1 MEHPLIQVDTPLQ
14 IRTCKRCGAVKV
26 PGGWK
31 VITGPLPAKDELIE
45 RQLELILHQSVK
57 RNVSDVEILLEEE
70 NRLDRVLHIRVKA
83 SGRSHNTLPSHE
95 ESYPVEVRFSHGTCD
110 TCGMMSG
117 GYYNA
122 ILQIRADNRPL
133 TEYEEDT
140 INTIV
145 TQRTVEAYGKDD
157 KAFITSASKDRY
169 GLDFR
174 IGSEHLCR
182 RLADEIEGTFL
193 ADKKVNYKLVGQ
205 KGGKDKHR
213 ITILLRLHRFVAS
226 DFIRVG
232 TKPCQIQSMSKNGI
246 LCYDLTESSTFTI
259 NPKSSKWKGIKFIA
273 ASSESRQCMVI
284 SRQHGQPA
292 QLMDSKT
299 YETLEVEDRLL
310 NPKNTNGSVVHV
322 VLIDERFYPLPT
334 EN

>member
-1 MEHPLIQVDTPLQ
+1 MDTPLK

-45 RQLELILHQSVK
+45 RQLELLLHQSVK
-57 RNVSDVEILLEEE
+57 HHVSDVEISLEEE

-95 ESYPVEVRFSHGTCD
+95 ESYPLEVRFSHGTCD

-133 TEYEEDT
+133 TEYEEEK

-145 TQRTVEAYGKDD
+145 TQRTVEAYGKDV

-182 RLADEIEGTFL
+182 RLADEIERTFL

-205 KGGKDKHR
+205 KGGKDKYR
-213 ITILLRLHRFVAS
+213 TTILLRLHRFVTG
-226 DFIRVG
+226 DFIRVA
-232 TKPCQIQSMSKNGI
+232 TKPCQIQSMSKSGI
-246 LCYDLTESSTFTI
+246 ICYDLTESSTFTI
-259 NPKSSKWKGIKFIA
+259 NPKSSKWKAIEFLA
-273 ASSESRQCMVI
+273 PSSESRQCMVI
-284 SRQHGQPA
+284 SRQHGQPT

-310 NPKNTNGSVVHV
+310 SPESTHGSVVHV
-322 VLIDERFYPLPT
+322 VLIDERFYPLPSKD
-334 EN
+334 

>member
-1 MEHPLIQVDTPLQ
+1 
-14 IRTCKRCGAVKV
+14 
-26 PGGWK
+26 
-31 VITGPLPAKDELIE
+31 
-45 RQLELILHQSVK
+45 
-57 RNVSDVEILLEEE
+57 
-70 NRLDRVLHIRVKA
+70 
-83 SGRSHNTLPSHE
+83 
-95 ESYPVEVRFSHGTCD
+95 
-110 TCGMMSG
+110 MMSG

>member
-1 MEHPLIQVDTPLQ
+1 
-14 IRTCKRCGAVKV
+14 VKV
-26 PGGWK
+26 PGGWT
-31 VITGPLPAKDELIE
+31 VITGPLPAKDELID
-45 RQLELILHQSVK
+45 RQVELLLHRGVK
-57 RNVSDVEILLEEE
+57 RHVSDVVISLEEE

-83 SGRSHNTLPSHE
+83 SGRSHKTLPSHE

-133 TEYEEDT
+133 TEYEEEK

-145 TQRTVEAYGKDD
+145 TQRTVEAYGKDV
-157 KAFITSASKDRY
+157 KAFITSASKDRH

-182 RLADEIEGTFL
+182 RLADEIERTFL

-205 KGGKDKHR
+205 KGGKDQYR
-213 ITILLRLHRFVAS
+213 TTILLRLHRFVTG
-226 DFIRVG
+226 DFIRVA
-232 TKPCQIQSMSKNGI
+232 TKPCQIQSMSKSGI
-246 LCYDLTESSTFTI
+246 SCYDLAESSTFTI
-259 NPKSSKWKGIKFIA
+259 NPKSSKWKGIEFLA
-273 ASSESRQCMVI
+273 PSSESRQCMVI
-284 SRQHGQPA
+284 SRQPGQPA

-299 YETLEVEDRLL
+299 YEILEVEDHLL
-310 NPKNTNGSVVHV
+310 NPESTNGSVVHV
-322 VLIDERFYPLPT
+322 VRRAFLPLPEIYT
-334 EN
+334 ILDINVLD

>member
-1 MEHPLIQVDTPLQ
+1 
-14 IRTCKRCGAVKV
+14 VKV

-45 RQLELILHQSVK
+45 RQLELLLHQSVK
-57 RNVSDVEILLEEE
+57 HHVSDVEISLEEE

-95 ESYPVEVRFSHGTCD
+95 ESYPLEVRFSHGTCD

-133 TEYEEDT
+133 TEYEEEK

-145 TQRTVEAYGKDD
+145 TQRTVEAYGKDV

-182 RLADEIEGTFL
+182 RLADEIERTFL

-205 KGGKDKHR
+205 KGGKDKYR
-213 ITILLRLHRFVAS
+213 TTILLRLHRFVTG
-226 DFIRVG
+226 DFIRVV
-232 TKPCQIQSMSKNGI
+232 TKPCQIQSMSKSGI
-246 LCYDLTESSTFTI
+246 ICYDLTESSTFTI
-259 NPKSSKWKGIKFIA
+259 NPKSSKWKAIEFLA
-273 ASSESRQCMVI
+273 PSSESRKCMVI
-284 SRQHGQPA
+284 SRQHGQPT

-299 YETLEVEDRLL
+299 YETLEVEDHLL
-310 NPKNTNGSVVHV
+310 SPESTNGSVVHV
-322 VLIDERFYPLPT
+322 VLIDERFYPLPSKD
-334 EN
+334 

>member
-1 MEHPLIQVDTPLQ
+1 
-14 IRTCKRCGAVKV
+14 VKV
-26 PGGWK
+26 PGGWN
-31 VITGPLPAKDELIE
+31 VITGPLPAKDELTE
-45 RQLELILHQSVK
+45 RQLEMMLHQSVK
-57 RNVSDVEILLEEE
+57 RHVSDVEISLEEE
-70 NRLDRVLHIRVKA
+70 NRLDRVLHVKVKA

-95 ESYPVEVRFSHGTCD
+95 ESYPLEVRFSHGTCD

-133 TEYEEDT
+133 TEDEEER

-145 TQRTVEAYGKDD
+145 TQRTVEAYGKDT

-174 IGSEHLCR
+174 IGSEPLCR
-182 RLADEIEGTFL
+182 HLADEIERTFL

-205 KGGKDKHR
+205 KRGKDQYR
-213 ITILLRLHRFVAS
+213 TTILLRLHRFVTG
-226 DFIRVG
+226 DFIRVA
-232 TKPCQIQSMSKNGI
+232 TKPCQIQSMSKSGI
-246 LCYDLTESSTFTI
+246 SCYDLTESFTFTI
-259 NPKSSKWKGIKFIA
+259 NPKSSKWNRIEFLA
-273 ASSESRQCMVI
+273 PSSESRECMVI
-284 SRQHGQPA
+284 SRQRGQPA

-310 NPKNTNGSVVHV
+310 NSESENGSVIHV
-322 VLIDERFYPLPT
+322 VLVDGRFYPLPT
-334 EN
+334 GD

>member
-1 MEHPLIQVDTPLQ
+1 
-14 IRTCKRCGAVKV
+14 
-26 PGGWK
+26 

-45 RQLELILHQSVK
+45 RQLELLLHQSVK
-57 RNVSDVEILLEEE
+57 RHISNVEILLEEE

-83 SGRSHNTLPSHE
+83 LGRSHNTLPTHE

-133 TEYEEDT
+133 TEYEEEK

-145 TQRTVEAYGKDD
+145 TQRTVEAYGKDV

-182 RLADEIEGTFL
+182 RLADEIERTFL

-213 ITILLRLHRFVAS
+213 ITILLRLHRFVNG
-226 DFIRVG
+226 DFIRVAA
-232 TKPCQIQSMSKNGI
+232 KPCRIQSMSKSGI
-246 LCYDLTESSTFTI
+246 SCYDLTESSTFTI
-259 NPKSSKWKGIKFIA
+259 NPKSSKWNAIEFLA
-273 ASSESRQCMVI
+273 PSSESRQCMVI

-299 YETLEVEDRLL
+299 YQTIEVEDNLL
-310 NPKNTNGSVVHV
+310 NPQSTNGSVVHV

-334 EN
+334 ED

>member
-1 MEHPLIQVDTPLQ
+1 
-14 IRTCKRCGAVKV
+14 VKV

-45 RQLELILHQSVK
+45 RQLEMLLHQSVK
-57 RNVSDVEILLEEE
+57 RHVSDVEISLEEE
-70 NRLDRVLHIRVKA
+70 NRLDRVLHVKVKA

-95 ESYPVEVRFSHGTCD
+95 ESYPLEVRFSHGTCD

-133 TEYEEDT
+133 TEDEEER

-145 TQRTVEAYGKDD
+145 TQRTVEAYGKDT
-157 KAFITSASKDRY
+157 KAFITSSSKDRY

-182 RLADEIEGTFL
+182 NLADEIERTFL

-205 KGGKDKHR
+205 KRGKDQYR
-213 ITILLRLHRFVAS
+213 TTILLRLHRFVTG
-226 DFIRVG
+226 DFIRVA
-232 TKPCQIQSMSKNGI
+232 TKPCQIQSMSKSGI
-246 LCYDLTESSTFTI
+246 SCYDLTESSTFTI
-259 NPKSSKWKGIKFIA
+259 NPKSSKWKGIEFLA
-273 ASSESRQCMVI
+273 PSSESRQCMVI
-284 SRQHGQPA
+284 SRQHGQPT

-299 YETLEVEDRLL
+299 YETLEVEDHLL
-310 NPKNTNGSVVHV
+310 SPESTNGSVVHV
-322 VLIDERFYPLPT
+322 VLIDERFYPLPSKD
-334 EN
+334 

>member
-1 MEHPLIQVDTPLQ
+1 MIV
-14 IRTCKRCGAVKV
+14 
-26 PGGWK
+26 
-31 VITGPLPAKDELIE
+31 GPPSAKDELIE
-45 RQLELILHQSVK
+45 RQLELLLHRSVK
-57 RNVSDVEILLEEE
+57 RHVSGVEISLEEE
-70 NRLDRVLHIRVKA
+70 NRLDRVLHIRVNA

-133 TEYEEDT
+133 TEYEEEK

-145 TQRTVEAYGKDD
+145 TQRTVEAYGKDV

-174 IGSEHLCR
+174 IGSERLCR
-182 RLADEIEGTFL
+182 RLADEIERTFL
-193 ADKKVNYKLVGQ
+193 ADKKMNYKLVGQ
-205 KGGKDKHR
+205 KRGKDQYR
-213 ITILLRLHRFVAS
+213 TTILLRLHRFVTG
-226 DFIRVG
+226 DFIRVA
-232 TKPCQIQSMSKNGI
+232 TKPCQIQSMSKSGI
-246 LCYDLTESSTFTI
+246 SCYDLTESSTFTI
-259 NPKSSKWKGIKFIA
+259 NPKSSKWKRIEFLA
-273 ASSESRQCMVI
+273 PSSESRQCMVI
-284 SRQHGQPA
+284 SRQRGQPA

-299 YETLEVEDRLL
+299 YETLEVEDHLL
-310 NPKNTNGSVVHV
+310 NPESKNGSVIHV

-334 EN
+334 GD